1 MKAKALIDMDILAYL
16 TEAGKQ
22 LVTAS
27 GILDLIETNLRSN
40 KWTRASYSNSVSFPN
55 PAETSPAVCAGLSL
69 YYRSFA
75 QILAIIKSMSNPAGS
90 PASVKCRLSVAV
102 INLSGASLQILEAS
116 NISGK
121 TKFADWL
128 NMELLHR
135 LAANREVFTAVSFY
149 FQGKVLQEQK
159 QEIGAAIAYCQFA
172 KGHLIE
178 NTSSSKY
185 NFNGAGLP
193 RFVGSFA
200 HLAGSVNY
208 LRQLLD
214 ESIAENDRTNRFVTF
229 QVIPRAM
236 EDLPALPAEAVIMN
250 STPFTAPVVEESQRV
265 PFIAPEKK
273 SFFGS
278 LFSFGGSGGKTAATS
293 NTPAA
298 TAATTEGEKKE
309 EMLPSPAPAPL
320 SAMGGQEPS
329 QAPPQMS
336 YNYNQPP
343 TSYPQPNQQQQQ
355 QQLPP
360 PNYYQQP
367 QPQPSSSS
375 SSYPSNPGFSANPN
389 PNPNPTNYY
398 SSPIAPPP
406 PFPPQQPP
414 QQQLYQPQVQPQPQS
429 HPSSFSGQIV
439 YPSNDNLYPSL
450 NSNNSN
456 YSSASAPLAPQNNYN
471 NNTNY
476 YQPQPLQQSQQPVDM
491 NNNNNYPPPPQP
503 APSPSANNNSSSYLS
518 NPNPSAVPPS
528 STHRNPPAAGA
539 RPLSD
544 EEYAR
549 QLQEQFD
556 RETAAAG
563 RK

>member
-22 LVTAS
+22 LVIAS
-27 GILDLIETNLRSN
+27 GILDHIETNFRSN
-40 KWTRASYSNSVSFPN
+40 KWTRASYSNSASLAN

-172 KGHLIE
+172 KAHLIE

-185 NFNGAGLP
+185 NFNSAGLP

-229 QVIPRAM
+229 QVVPRAM
-236 EDLPALPAEAVIMN
+236 EELPALPAEAVIMN
-250 STPFTAPVVEESQRV
+250 STSFSAPVVEEIQRV

-293 NTPAA
+293 NTPVA
-298 TAATTEGEKKE
+298 TTVTTEGEKQE
-309 EMLPSPAPAPL
+309 EMLPSPNPVLALAPAPT
-320 SAMGGQEPS
+320 MGGQEPS
-329 QAPPQMS
+329 PAPPQMS
-336 YNYNQPP
+336 YNNNYNQPPPP
-343 TSYPQPNQQQQQ
+343 TSYPQQQQQ
-355 QQLPP
+355 P

-367 QPQPSSSS
+367 QPQPQQQPNYYQQPQPSSAS
-375 SSYPSNPGFSANPN
+375 SSYPSNPGFSS
-389 PNPNPTNYY
+389 NPNPTNYY
-398 SSPIAPPP
+398 SSPVVPPP
-406 PFPPQQPP
+406 LFPPQQPP
-414 QQQLYQPQVQPQPQS
+414 QQQLYQSQPQA

-450 NSNNSN
+450 TNNNNN
-456 YSSASAPLAPQNNYN
+456 YSSASAPLPPQNNYN
-471 NNTNY
+471 NNANY
-476 YQPQPLQQSQQPVDM
+476 YQSQPQQQQPVVM
-491 NNNNNYPPPPQP
+491 NNNNNYPPQP
-503 APSPSANNNSSSYLS
+503 APSSSSSSSYQTH
-518 NPNPSAVPPS
+518 PNPSPIPPS
-528 STHRNPPAAGA
+528 TNRNPPAAGA